1 MQDHDPGAALD
12 DVADDGWFT
21 CCRCDAEPSASALT
35 GNLSKL
41 VTECDAADAHHK
53 KKLRRGKT
61 KADAGAVAA
70 RGRVEAFANTVSK
83 KLLGIADQDRADV
96 RFAKYMTKS
105 ASELVSLDRPS
116 LRAWL
121 SGVVDAGAAE
131 SDKAIAAIV
140 KPAAGLRDK
149 WDAAEAA
156 RTSAEAA
163 IAHHRTTVKE
173 PLLAAINAERR
184 ILLASLVQIAAK
196 DKLGKKWPATF
207 FRRAGKGKKA
217 GLVAP
222 ET

>member
-1 MQDHDPGAALD
+1 MAPL
-12 DVADDGWFT
+12 
-21 CCRCDAEPSASALT
+21 PL
-35 GNLSKL
+35 
-41 VTECDAADAHHK
+41 ECMPFQCV
-53 KKLRRGKT
+53 
-61 KADAGAVAA
+61 VAA
-70 RGRVEAFANTVSK
+70 VGGSSRRQPV
-83 KLLGIADQDRADV
+83 
-96 RFAKYMTKS
+96 
-105 ASELVSLDRPS
+105 
-116 LRAWL
+116 
-121 SGVVDAGAAE
+121 
-131 SDKAIAAIV
+131 AAIV